1 LEEDIETWP
10 RGVGLDLI
18 YHVVKF
24 AAQRFAANFGDP
36 IVVKVRFEIVEVKQR
51 SRNVFQLSG
60 SLAVSK
66 KSAENFQLL
75 WSIWMNLEV
84 EVAEQPF
91 GKFWLHTVF

>member
-1 LEEDIETWP
+1 
-10 RGVGLDLI
+10 
-18 YHVVKF
+18 
-24 AAQRFAANFGDP
+24 
-36 IVVKVRFEIVEVKQR
+36 VEVKQR